1 MGHDNKF
8 IFKKHIKD
16 KLDKAYFGL
25 GKKKCLRDV
34 FAILLLLFTLRLRY
48 GYGDAI
54 YDQSNNDSFT
64 DKI

>member
-1 MGHDNKF
+1 MSSWCIRDSLVTIYKSF
-8 IFKKHIKD
+8 IRPH
-16 KLDKAYFGL
+16 L
-25 GKKKCLRDV
+25 
-34 FAILLLLFTLRLRY
+34 